1 MSLFREL
8 RYKILLSKE
17 FMLLCGFHFLS
28 VVFWW
33 ERILFLNFKQGVVSR
48 FTLRD
53 ANADDLII
61 CLLLLGSSDV
71 IQIRIDPDFAIEF
84 EPQCHYDYLEF
95 RDGPSEIWP
104 PFRFSYLTRLCGSV
118 APNITIKST
127 GSSMFIFF
135 YSDETEQDRGFKI
148 YYRSV
153 TSNSRA
159 KRDVNTYLNPSH
171 LRGHKSFQKFRQL
184 SRATRHTSKSRN
196 TDFTDM
202 VFESHRQKRTAGN
215 FSQTYL
221 SSYTWVNYD
230 SQSSNSYGSSNNRF
244 NPYDENGDITYDYGF
259 WDYYDYWYD
268 NYDPYNN
275 FEDDLETYDWIQ
287 AYSQSQAL
295 DYSDFRN
302 FALFSMKE
310 LKYFGTQAEDF
321 VAQCT
326 FDGRDC
332 SYTSFQRGVFHL
344 DVY

>member
-1 MSLFREL
+1 
-8 RYKILLSKE
+8 
-17 FMLLCGFHFLS
+17 MLLCGFHFLS
-28 VVFWW
+28 VFFWW
-33 ERILFLNFKQGVVSR
+33 ERILFLNFKQGVISR

-71 IQIRIDPDFAIEF
+71 VQIRIDPDFAIEF
-84 EPQCHYDYLEF
+84 EPQCHYDYLQF

-104 PFRFSYLTRLCGSV
+104 LFRFSYLTRLCGSV
-118 APNITIKST
+118 APNISIKST
-127 GSSMFIFF
+127 GSSIFIFF

-171 LRGHKSFQKFRQL
+171 LRRHNSFQRFQQI

-196 TDFTDM
+196 TDFTDL
-202 VFESHRQKRTAGN
+202 VFENHRQKRTAGN

-332 SYTSFQRGVFHL
+332 SYTSFQRGIFL
-344 DVY
+344 SDVH